1 MTAAIASRSR
11 RAHPDRAKAKAAPF
25 LERTTFRTSRLL
37 DFCSAKE
44 LIETKLAAQGVGK
57 VMPAPDLL
65 ATAYRRATQVAL
77 LNRALDAA
85 AEAAS
90 TTAAAI
96 ELPDDLAAQVQGHL
110 QEHPQAPWD
119 AAVADL
125 ANRAL
130 DDEQGSA
137 P

>member
-1 MTAAIASRSR
+1 MKTA
-11 RAHPDRAKAKAAPF
+11 
-25 LERTTFRTSRLL
+25 
-37 DFCSAKE
+37 
-44 LIETKLAAQGVGK
+44 
-57 VMPAPDLL
+57 
-65 ATAYRRATQVAL
+65 
-77 LNRALDAA
+77 RALTLLRPGDRGQLDAPEGRADADVLGRQLALWLADVA